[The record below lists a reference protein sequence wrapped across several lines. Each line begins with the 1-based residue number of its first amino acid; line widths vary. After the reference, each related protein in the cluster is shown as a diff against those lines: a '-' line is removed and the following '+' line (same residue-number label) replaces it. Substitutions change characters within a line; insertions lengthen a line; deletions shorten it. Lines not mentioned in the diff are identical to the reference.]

1 MKIVR
6 LRFKKGI
13 KKSIRPTQKMYYY
26 YCPIPTI
33 SVGQY
38 VLVETKKGYSFEVAR
53 IEEVVD
59 AVSEELLATI
69 DSFVVCLLPVKD
81 FVKRCKNINKQK
93 SKIRN
98 I

>member
-6 LRFKKGI
+6 LRFKKGVRR
-13 KKSIRPTQKMYYY
+13 SIRPTQKQYYY

-33 SVGQY
+33 SVGEY

-53 IEEVVD
+53 IEEVLD
-59 AVSEELLATI
+59 DVSKEIQATI
-69 DSFVVCLLPVKD
+69 NSYVVCSLPVKD
-81 FVKRCKNINKQK
+81 FVKRCKNINKRK
-93 SKIRN
+93 SKLGN